1 MKKKKN
7 LVTLFE
13 AIAAIFELLVYV
25 AKKKYIICFR
35 YIVIYYYLHL

>member
-1 MKKKKN
+1 MKKKKESCD
-7 LVTLFE
+7 TFE

-25 AKKKYIICFR
+25 TKKKYIICFR